1 MKLAQAAAP
10 PPARIDAIG
19 SLAMLATA
27 ANFVAVPLIVRSITG
42 YVDTWVQNALR
53 YGVAFVVWA
62 PFLLLRVARGRV
74 ERTIWTRALL
84 PTLLN
89 LLQQVL
95 FTTSL
100 YYLEPGIMSLLSKT
114 SLLWIMFFAMIVF
127 PDERSLLRDRFFRAG
142 VPLCVAGAVGVMV
155 LDRGFSA
162 GGTAIGIVL
171 TLACA
176 LSWGAYT
183 VSARYFLRELDS
195 RTAFAVVAVY
205 TTAALVALALLLGDP
220 LRGLQMPAAGW
231 AGVAVT
237 GFLGIAVGHVLYFVA
252 IKRIGATISALFL
265 LITPLGVYA
274 VSALTLGETMSPAQ
288 WLFGAL
294 LLGGAALVLWSQ
306 KGLGRDSAG

>member
-1 MKLAQAAAP
+1 MREAQAGAGLRP
-10 PPARIDAIG
+10 RIDAVG

-62 PFLLLRVARGRV
+62 PFLLVRIAQGRVAR
-74 ERTIWTRALL
+74 TIWLNAVV
-84 PTLLN
+84 PTMLN

-114 SLLWIMFFAMIVF
+114 SLIWIMVFAMIIF

-142 VPLCVAGAVGVMV
+142 VPLCVAGAVGVMA
-155 LDRGFSA
+155 LDRSFSTS
-162 GGTAIGIVL
+162 GTATGIVL

-205 TTAALVALALLLGDP
+205 TTAALAGLALLFGDP
-220 LRGLQMPAAGW
+220 MRGLRMPAAGW
-231 AGVAVT
+231 VGVVVT

-274 VSALTLGETMSPAQ
+274 VSAFTLGETMSLAQ
-288 WLFGAL
+288 WLFGLL

-306 KGLGRDSAG
+306 RSLGPTRAG